1 MDVQR
6 RVAPWGQIGKRADGW
21 KRERE
26 RERFQLPQAKIDAMN
41 ESGEIEEIEEIEE
54 MR

>member
-6 RVAPWGQIGKRADGW
+6 RVAPWGQTGKRADGW
-21 KRERE
+21 KRERGRE

-41 ESGEIEEIEEIEE
+41 ESGEIEEIEE